1 MKENESTLKDYY
13 KRKIGELN
21 LIDDLL
27 FTIMATDENYAVP
40 CLKVILSVL
49 LEKEIKDI
57 IVHGQKIL
65 PGDDTDLRGVR
76 LDVEVT
82 ESENGNVATLYDIEP
97 HTKND
102 LDFPRHSRY
111 YQAKIDGH
119 HVESGL
125 KDFSTVPNLYVITI
139 TNFDIFG
146 ENQMVYTFRN
156 QCKELP
162 NLRYEDGLT
171 FLYFNTKGTLG
182 GSEAIKNMLLYI
194 QDSRKENAVDESTT
208 EVADYVD
215 SVVKSKRMED
225 TVMTFGYR
233 LDQERR
239 EGIAEG
245 RAEGRVEGTKE
256 ATIIDIGKS
265 IVMLKQFN
273 ISKADALDSLNKQYP
288 DHYDVIIS
296 KIDEI
301 YK

>member
-1 MKENESTLKDYY
+1 MKKDESTLKDYY

-82 ESENGNVATLYDIEP
+82 ESE
-97 HTKND
+97 
-102 LDFPRHSRY
+102 
-111 YQAKIDGH
+111 
-119 HVESGL
+119 
-125 KDFSTVPNLYVITI
+125 
-139 TNFDIFG
+139 
-146 ENQMVYTFRN
+146 
-156 QCKELP
+156 
-162 NLRYEDGLT
+162 DGLT

-245 RAEGRVEGTKE
+245 RVEGRAEGRAEGRVEGTKE